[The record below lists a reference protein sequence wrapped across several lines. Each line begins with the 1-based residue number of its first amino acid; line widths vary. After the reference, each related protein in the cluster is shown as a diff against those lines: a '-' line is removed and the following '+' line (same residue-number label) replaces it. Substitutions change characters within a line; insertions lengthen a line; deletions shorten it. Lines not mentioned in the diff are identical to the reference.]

1 MKWIVR
7 GVLLIVV
14 LGFVVVAGAGALLM
28 TFNPNH
34 HKEKITATVKEATGR
49 DMAINGDISVMFFP
63 VLGFKAAEVTLGN
76 PAGFGEK
83 EFLSVGEV
91 QAGIKIMPLL
101 DKKIELT
108 KVSLN
113 KPSIT
118 VIKSAAGKSNLDF
131 KKSGNDATTT
141 ATTSDGTTMNFNIEG
156 IEITNAAVTT
166 IDHASGKT
174 TKINPLNL
182 SLPGF
187 APGQE
192 TSIAMDMVMQSGKP
206 ETTMKI
212 KANGK
217 LKADPQGGTFSL
229 SGLKADLGI
238 QPAGAPEE
246 FRLNISGDATIDSKA
261 EKVTV
266 ANLKAEGKGTT
277 MTGSASITGFAKPDI
292 TFDIASP
299 SVDLSTLMPAKKPGA
314 AKDDTKPLMPVDVL
328 RNLAVNGAIKIATLK
343 AAGLTMSN
351 VSAQITG
358 TSGVLN
364 INPVTFD
371 FYEGKFQSA
380 IKIDARST
388 PAMSLSGSVKD
399 MQVAGLLKDKMGA
412 DYLSGLSNVSFDLN
426 GTGNTMRALNGSA
439 GGHITF
445 RFSDGYINKWQLS
458 KRINQAIDYF
468 ESGTINENASDKIY
482 FTSLDG
488 VFKGS
493 GGVFTNDNL
502 TLVAPKSHA
511 LGNGSVSTRDQSVNY
526 SIRVGPGDKP
536 EDFAKKK
543 HLPIRITGPLSA
555 PQYTLDMQA
564 LVMEAA
570 GEKIEEKKEELLNK
584 AFEKLGGKKKVAEP
598 VAESATPAPAVE
610 SGTVAPEAAPAATVA
625 PEPEPEDPA
634 KALLKGLMGGG

>member
-14 LGFVVVAGAGALLM
+14 LGFVVVAGAGTLLM
-28 TFNPNH
+28 TFNPND
-34 HKEKITATVKEATGR
+34 HKAKIIAAVKDATGR
-49 DMAINGDISVMFFP
+49 DMAINGDIGVMFFP

-76 PAGFGEK
+76 PSGFNEK
-83 EFLSVGEV
+83 DFISVGAL
-91 QAGIKIMPLL
+91 QAGIRIMPLL
-101 DKKIELT
+101 DKKVELT
-108 KVSLN
+108 KVILD

-118 VIKSAAGKSNLDF
+118 IIKTASGKSNLDF
-131 KKSGNDATTT
+131 KKSSGDRTATT
-141 ATTSDGTTMNFNIEG
+141 TTSDGTTMNFNIEG
-156 IEITNAAVTT
+156 IEITNATVIT

-206 ETTMKI
+206 ETTMKV
-212 KANGK
+212 KANGR
-217 LKADPQGGTFSL
+217 LKADPQGGIFSL

-246 FRLNISGDATIDSKA
+246 FKLNISGDAAIDSKA
-261 EKVTV
+261 EKIAIT
-266 ANLKAEGKGTT
+266 NLKADGKGTT
-277 MTGSASITGFAKPDI
+277 MTGSATVTGFAKPDI
-292 TFDIASP
+292 AFDITSP
-299 SVDLSTLMPAKKPGA
+299 SVDLSALMPAKKPGA

-328 RNLAVNGAIKIATLK
+328 RNLSLNGTIKIATLK
-343 AAGLTMSN
+343 AAGLTMDS
-351 VSAQITG
+351 VSAKIAGSQ
-358 TSGVLN
+358 GVLN
-364 INPVTFD
+364 INPATFD

-380 IKIDARST
+380 IKIDARSN
-388 PAMSLSGSVKD
+388 PAMSLIGSVKN

-426 GTGNTMRALNGSA
+426 GTGNTMRALNTSA
-439 GGHITF
+439 GGNITF

-502 TLVAPKSHA
+502 TLIAPKSHA
-511 LGNGSVSTRDQSVNY
+511 LGNGSVSTRDQNVNY

-536 EDFAKKK
+536 EDFSKKK

-555 PQYTLDMQA
+555 PQYTLDLQA

-584 AFEKLGGKKKVAEP
+584 AFEKLGGKKKAAEP
-598 VAESATPAPAVE
+598 VVESTTPAASDP
-610 SGTVAPEAAPAATVA
+610 AAPAATAVPA
-625 PEPEPEDPA
+625 PEPEPEPAEDPA
-634 KALLKGLMGGG
+634 QQLLKGLLGGN